1 MIVSRILR
9 SISLKFLCVLI
20 LSLALLAVVLL
31 ASYSIAI
38 GKKNEASLIGK
49 VETIAQVHR
58 RAVAYPLWTLDY
70 ASLERSIR
78 TIALHP
84 EITCVEV
91 FEPDE
96 PARYHWP
103 MECAQDRSAER
114 MVTNELLLEGLNLGD
129 LNLFYTR
136 EPMLGELRREIL
148 FGSLFLL
155 LLVAV
160 ASIVAYVA
168 LQLIVGRPVQRLI
181 ASIRG
186 ADAGKNGSQV
196 DWDSDDE
203 LGRVIVAYNRMI
215 QQVDENTNELIEAR
229 EQAESA
235 ALTKSQFLAN
245 MSHELRTPL
254 NAVIGIS
261 EMLREE
267 AEDENKD
274 TEPYDRVAGS
284 GRHLLRL
291 IDDILDFSKIEAG
304 KINLVIED
312 VDLPVLLEDLVATTA
327 PLAEKRRNKLTLVY
341 SGMPARL
348 QTDPFRLKQIVL
360 NLLSNAS
367 KFTEG
372 GSICLEVTQT
382 DNHNIPSVRF
392 SVTDTGIGISTA
404 QSERL
409 FEDFSQADTSTT
421 RQYGGTGLGLAIS
434 QRLCRLLG
442 GEIQLRSTPGEG
454 SEFSFSLPEDGLSEV
469 KS

>member
-1 MIVSRILR
+1 MMILSRVLR
-9 SISLKFLCVLI
+9 SISLKFLGILI
-20 LSLALLAVVLL
+20 PFLALLAVVLM
-31 ASYSIAI
+31 ASYAYVII
-38 GKKNEASLIGK
+38 KKTQAGLLGK
-49 VETIAQVHR
+49 VETIAEVHR

-70 ASLERSIR
+70 DSLQRSIE

-96 PARYHWP
+96 PARYSWP
-103 MECAQDRSAER
+103 QECAQDSDDELK
-114 MVTNELLLEGLNLGD
+114 VTDQLLLEGLNLGD
-129 LNLFYTR
+129 LNLYYTS

-148 FGSLFLL
+148 VGSLFLL

-160 ASIVAYVA
+160 ASIVAFVA
-168 LQLIVGRPVQRLI
+168 LQLIVGRPLQRLV
-181 ASIRG
+181 ASIRRAETG
-186 ADAGKNGSQV
+186 QGSKQV
-196 DWDSDDE
+196 DWDSEDE
-203 LGRVIVAYNRMI
+203 LGRVIVSYNRMI
-215 QQVDENTNELIEAR
+215 QQVDENTAELIEAR

-284 GRHLLRL
+284 GRHLLHL

-304 KINLVIED
+304 KIQLIVESVELPALLD
-312 VDLPVLLEDLVATTA
+312 DLIATVEPIASNRGNDLA
-327 PLAEKRRNKLTLVY
+327 LVY
-341 SGMPARL
+341 HGTPERL

-360 NLLSNAS
+360 NLLSNAC
-367 KFTEG
+367 KFTEN
-372 GSICLEVTQT
+372 GSISLEVAEIADGENPAVLFT
-382 DNHNIPSVRF
+382 VK
-392 SVTDTGIGISTA
+392 DTGIGISSS
-404 QSERL
+404 QSARL

-442 GEIQLRSTPGEG
+442 GEIALSSTPGEG
-454 SEFSFSLPEDGLSEV
+454 SEFSFTLPVNGSAG
-469 KS
+469 